1 MVVQASKEYSFMVAF
16 LFLVI
21 VAFFCIL
28 ASMGNNLLF
37 PCIVIALLLFI
48 EFRFWVAVGR
58 TLTFDE
64 NGCTVSFLF
73 LKKHY
78 SWTELRTKRILN
90 YQNAIGYRDTYEE
103 GVIFSSKKIKTP
115 LKQKPAQYS
124 FLLHPFC
131 FFFVNFTPTTP
142 YSKWVNIMRG
152 LYEVDKDTF
161 LEKFSQYL
169 ES

>member
-1 MVVQASKEYSFMVAF
+1 MVVKTSKEFSFMVAF
-16 LFLVI
+16 LFLCI
-21 VAFFCIL
+21 VAFFFIL
-28 ASMGNNLLF
+28 ASMGSSILF
-37 PCIVIALLLFI
+37 PCIAAAVLLFI
-48 EFRFWVAVGR
+48 ASRFWVAVGR
-58 TLTFDE
+58 TLTFDD

-78 SWTELRTKRILN
+78 TWEALRTKCVAN
-90 YQNAIGYRDTYEE
+90 FPNAIGYRDPYVQ
-103 GVIFSSKKIKTP
+103 GVIFSSKKVKIP
-115 LKQKPAQYS
+115 LKQKPSQYS

-142 YSKWVNIMRG
+142 YSKWVYVMRG

-161 LEKFSQYL
+161 LESFSQYL

>member
-1 MVVQASKEYSFMVAF
+1 MVIKSSKDYH
-16 LFLVI
+16 VI
-21 VAFFCIL
+21 VVFLLSCIAVFFFIL
-28 ASMGNNLLF
+28 LSAGNDVLF
-37 PCIVIALLLFI
+37 PCIVALFLSYIVL
-48 EFRFWVAVGR
+48 RFWISVGR

-78 SWTELRTKRILN
+78 TWEALRTKCVAN
-90 YQNAIGYRDTYEE
+90 FPNAIGYRDPYVQ
-103 GVIFSSKKIKTP
+103 GVIFSSKKVKIP
-115 LKQKPAQYS
+115 LKQKPSQYS

-131 FFFVNFTPTTP
+131 FFFVNFTPTIP
-142 YSKWVNIMRG
+142 YSKWVNVMRG

-161 LEKFSQYL
+161 LERFSQYL